1 MSKIKDALLMQ
12 KEQEFEMYISYQ
24 EWQYE
29 NQQLSEQ
36 DINKMEEEL
45 ENLSPSNS
53 IHYYPNKGESL

>member
-1 MSKIKDALLMQ
+1 MQ